1 MPPRRS
7 RPPED
12 DLPALQREINLLF
25 ERLSAFDRAEP
36 AAGGEWIPSVDV
48 FERDGALVVVA
59 EVPGLG
65 PESLRVAIR
74 DDSLVLSGERRAR
87 RPSVAGTYLC
97 LERPNGRFTRTIPL
111 ERALDARRA
120 TARLSGGLLT
130 ITIPR
135 RDERRGRETL
145 VPIEREPEQA

>member
-7 RPPED
+7 RAPED

-36 AAGGEWIPSVDV
+36 GTGGEWIPSVDV
-48 FERDGALVVVA
+48 FEREGALVVVA

-74 DDSLVLSGERRAR
+74 DDTLVLNGERRAK

-120 TARLSGGLLT
+120 SARLRGGLLT

-145 VPIEREPEQA
+145 VPIEKEPEQA

>member
-1 MPPRRS
+1 VPPRRT
-7 RPPED
+7 RTVED

-25 ERLSAFDRAEP
+25 ERLSAFDRSEP
-36 AAGGEWIPSVDV
+36 TAGGEWIPSVDV

-65 PESLRVAIR
+65 PESLRAAIR
-74 DDSLVLSGERRAR
+74 DDALVLSGERRAK
-87 RPSVAGTYLC
+87 RPAVAGTYLC

-111 ERALDARRA
+111 ERALDVRRA
-120 TARLSGGLLT
+120 SARLKDGLLI

-145 VPIEREPEQA
+145 IPIEREPESS